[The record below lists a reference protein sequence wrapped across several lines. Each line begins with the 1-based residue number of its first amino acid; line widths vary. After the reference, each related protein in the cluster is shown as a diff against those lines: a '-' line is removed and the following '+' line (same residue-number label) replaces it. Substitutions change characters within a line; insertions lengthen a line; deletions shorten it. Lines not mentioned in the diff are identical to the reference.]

1 MLASHSIALTSDG
14 VLWVKINPTKLL
26 PYEAY
31 YKYYSM
37 NRLMR
42 YLVMSLVLLK
52 SYKLVGEGFRFD
64 AFEPVRTC

>member
-1 MLASHSIALTSDG
+1 MACCGLKD
-14 VLWVKINPTKLL
+14 PTKLL

-42 YLVMSLVLLK
+42 YLAMSLGLLK

-64 AFEPVRTC
+64 AFEPVRMC